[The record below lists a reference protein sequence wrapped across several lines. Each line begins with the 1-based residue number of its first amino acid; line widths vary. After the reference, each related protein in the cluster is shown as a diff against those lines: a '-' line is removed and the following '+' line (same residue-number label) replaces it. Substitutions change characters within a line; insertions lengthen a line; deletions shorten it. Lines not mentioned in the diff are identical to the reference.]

1 MASINL
7 SNAHD
12 SIDLT
17 DRRRHPDDGRDCC
30 TGALAH
36 TPAEMDLDVHLFS
49 WTGNNRLGCAR
60 LRDDEGSRSS
70 ITSVR

>member
-12 SIDLT
+12 SRALT
-17 DRRRHPDDGRDCC
+17 DRRHPDDGRHCC
-30 TGALAH
+30 SGALAY